1 MREQF
6 DRQLATLRQELVSI
20 YASID
25 LELHDAVDSLVE
37 GDKAKA
43 RRVKK
48 ATREIDQ
55 RCAEL
60 EDGAYNLIVLQ
71 NPVASD
77 LRLLQFFIY
86 ANFNLARMSNHVRN
100 IAKTTKRCADRNV
113 PGRLLDLLDA
123 DLRLL
128 QFFIYANF
136 NLARMSNHVRNIAK
150 TTKRCADRNVP
161 GRLLDLLDAQAHLVY
176 RVLGASVQCIV
187 DNDLAEAA
195 ELPELDR
202 PVDELYKSFYR
213 TFSRLDADD
222 DIDAASR
229 VIMAARML
237 ERISDNAVE
246 VGERVAFLLTGSREA
261 LSVLA
266 DMDEEELEDLYA
278 SQAPS
283 FTIDADAVARV
294 ANRIPELE
302 LGDGELD
309 EQVGEHLRQ
318 ALALAAKV
326 RAQYKAEKAA
336 KKGSAK
342 SGDDVVEESDP
353 ETEGE

>member
-48 ATREIDQ
+48 ATREIDR

-71 NPVASD
+71 NPVAS
-77 LRLLQFFIY
+77 
-86 ANFNLARMSNHVRN
+86 
-100 IAKTTKRCADRNV
+100 
-113 PGRLLDLLDA
+113 

-336 KKGSAK
+336 KKGSSK
-342 SGDDVVEESDP
+342 SGDDAVEESDA

>member
-71 NPVASD
+71 NPVAS
-77 LRLLQFFIY
+77 
-86 ANFNLARMSNHVRN
+86 
-100 IAKTTKRCADRNV
+100 
-113 PGRLLDLLDA
+113 

>member
-48 ATREIDQ
+48 ATREIDR

-71 NPVASD
+71 NPVAS
-77 LRLLQFFIY
+77 
-86 ANFNLARMSNHVRN
+86 
-100 IAKTTKRCADRNV
+100 
-113 PGRLLDLLDA
+113 

-342 SGDDVVEESDP
+342 SGDDVVEEPDA

>member
-48 ATREIDQ
+48 ATREIDR

-71 NPVASD
+71 NPVAS
-77 LRLLQFFIY
+77 
-86 ANFNLARMSNHVRN
+86 
-100 IAKTTKRCADRNV
+100 
-113 PGRLLDLLDA
+113 

>member
-71 NPVASD
+71 NPVAS
-77 LRLLQFFIY
+77 
-86 ANFNLARMSNHVRN
+86 
-100 IAKTTKRCADRNV
+100 
-113 PGRLLDLLDA
+113 

-336 KKGSAK
+336 KKGSSK
-342 SGDDVVEESDP
+342 SGDDAVEESDA

>member
-20 YASID
+20 YACID

-48 ATREIDQ
+48 ATREIDR

-71 NPVASD
+71 NPVAS
-77 LRLLQFFIY
+77 
-86 ANFNLARMSNHVRN
+86 
-100 IAKTTKRCADRNV
+100 
-113 PGRLLDLLDA
+113 